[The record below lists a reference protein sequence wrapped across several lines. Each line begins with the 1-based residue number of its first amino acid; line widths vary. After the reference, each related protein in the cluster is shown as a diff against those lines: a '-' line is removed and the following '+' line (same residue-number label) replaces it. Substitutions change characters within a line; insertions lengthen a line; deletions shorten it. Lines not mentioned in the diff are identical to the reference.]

1 MVDIKRALS
10 EIHFQNR
17 KGFPDFCIQCDGM
30 SVNLLGDVMTFSKEA
45 AVFMVMCYRGKV
57 VESQKENYCTDAIF

>member
-1 MVDIKRALS
+1 
-10 EIHFQNR
+10 
-17 KGFPDFCIQCDGM
+17 M